1 MPPSLIAANWKM
13 NTTQGEARELALAVR
28 RGLEGLSGVE
38 ILLCPPFPYL
48 ALVRQCL
55 AGSLLRLG
63 AQNMHHQEKGA
74 FTGEVSPAMV
84 AELCDF
90 VILGHSERRRHF
102 AETDQAVGQKIA
114 AAVAAGLRPILC
126 VGETLEERQR
136 GEVEAVVT
144 RQLRAALE
152 GLEVPSGLAVAYE
165 PVWAIGTGVA
175 ATPETAQEVMGGAIL
190 GTLASL
196 FGRHEAL
203 DVPLLYGGS
212 VIPANVEEFVA
223 QPAVHGALVGGASLR
238 PQEFCDIVRITA
250 RVKGGAA

>member
-1 MPPSLIAANWKM
+1 MPAPLVAANWKM
-13 NTTQGEARELALAVR
+13 NTSLAEARELALAVR
-28 RGLEGLSGVE
+28 QGLDGLSGVE
-38 ILLCPPFPYL
+38 VVLCPPFPYL
-48 ALVRQCL
+48 ALIRDCL
-55 AGSLLRLG
+55 AGSPLRLG
-63 AQNMHHQEKGA
+63 AQNMHHEAMGA

-90 VILGHSERRRHF
+90 VILGHSEQRQHF
-102 AETDQAVGQKIA
+102 AETDQAVGLKVA

-136 GEVEAVVT
+136 GEAEAVVT

-152 GLEVPSGLAVAYE
+152 GSTPRGLAVAYE

-190 GTLASL
+190 GTLAAL
-196 FGRHEAL
+196 LGEHEARNM
-203 DVPLLYGGS
+203 PLLYGGS
-212 VIPANVEEFVA
+212 VTPANVEGFVA

-238 PQEFCDIVRITA
+238 AQEFCDIVRTTA
-250 RVKGGAA
+250 RVKGG